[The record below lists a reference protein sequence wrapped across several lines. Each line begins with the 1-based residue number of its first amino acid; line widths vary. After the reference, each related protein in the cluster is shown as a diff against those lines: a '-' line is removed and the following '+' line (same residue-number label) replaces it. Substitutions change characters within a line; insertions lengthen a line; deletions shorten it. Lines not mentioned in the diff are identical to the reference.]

1 VFWFLATPYSKYPH
15 GLDAAFRLAARQR
28 GLLVRAGVRCF
39 SPIVHSHAVAMECGI
54 DPHDHAIWL
63 PAEAPMRWA
72 ATGIILLRAESWES
86 SVGMRLEREE
96 FLAAGKPVAWM
107 DPDVLPEL
115 PA

>member
-1 VFWFLATPYSKYPH
+1 
-15 GLDAAFRLAARQR
+15 
-28 GLLVRAGVRCF
+28 
-39 SPIVHSHAVAMECGI
+39 
-54 DPHDHAIWL
+54 
-63 PAEAPMRWA
+63 MRRA

-86 SVGMRLEREE
+86 SVGMRLERED